1 MSDIDTDVDNY
12 TTDELV
18 QLFGIGTPVDAG
30 DVMSAARPMI
40 ARATSRG
47 DTDLVNLLN
56 NARDRL
62 IAESKSE
69 LDRDKFAEQASD
81 QLLDWRKHRYP
92 PQDNEVQMNKL
103 TDRYNQVQTFDDGSN
118 FPMERQRLGINS
130 GYVLPVAQGNMNPNL
145 KNTIRRT
152 ITLDSQFRPNLL
164 PYANSDAT
172 APSFGTD
179 YTVDLTDPLQN
190 VLSLQLYSVQIP
202 TTWYSVDVQ
211 YGNTC
216 FDVSGTTMWI
226 QPGNYTYDEYG
237 AAIQTAIR
245 NAGFHDFS
253 SVDVSYSTI
262 TSKYTISNQ
271 HSPTDLTLTFLQPG
285 GFQDSSCVSCV
296 SAQYV
301 SQNMGWT
308 LGWRI
313 DADASGYVTLDV
325 PASGTAT
332 ADAAAD
338 LYGPKYF
345 VLVLDD
351 YNQNRSNMGLVS
363 TGNHITKLPIPS
375 YTDAANEACSGEPPT
390 STYVETAPR
399 RLTKSQLYTIN
410 QIIEDRAAGETR
422 ARAPNPSDVLAVI
435 PLRNVTTTRPQP
447 ISEVNTAIRSSIRE
461 YFGPVSIA
469 RLRVRLLDDRGY
481 PVDLHGADWSIL
493 MTATQLYQY

>member
-1 MSDIDTDVDNY
+1 
-12 TTDELV
+12 
-18 QLFGIGTPVDAG
+18 
-30 DVMSAARPMI
+30 
-40 ARATSRG
+40 
-47 DTDLVNLLN
+47 
-56 NARDRL
+56 
-62 IAESKSE
+62 
-69 LDRDKFAEQASD
+69 
-81 QLLDWRKHRYP
+81 
-92 PQDNEVQMNKL
+92 
-103 TDRYNQVQTFDDGSN
+103 
-118 FPMERQRLGINS
+118 
-130 GYVLPVAQGNMNPNL
+130 
-145 KNTIRRT
+145 
-152 ITLDSQFRPNLL
+152 LL

-190 VLSLQLYSVQIP
+190 VLSLRLYSVQIP

-216 FDVSGTTMWI
+216 LDVSGQVVWI
-226 QPGNYTYDEYG
+226 QPGNYTYDQYG
-237 AAIQTAIR
+237 AAIQEGIR
-245 NAGFHDFS
+245 STFTDYS
-253 SVDVSYSTI
+253 MVDISYSSI
-262 TSKYTISNQ
+262 TSKYSISN
-271 HSPTDLTLTFLQPG
+271 HGPSDLTLTFLQPG

-313 DADASGYVTLDV
+313 DADADGYVTLDV
-325 PASGTAT
+325 SAGSTAT

-345 VLVLDD
+345 VLILDD

-363 TGNHITKLPIPS
+363 TGNHVTKLSIPS
-375 YTDAANEACSGEPPT
+375 YTDAANESCSGELGDT
-390 STYVETAPR
+390 TYVETAPR

-435 PLRNVTTTRPQP
+435 PLRNVTAIRPQP
-447 ISEVNTAIRSSIRE
+447 ISDVNTAIRSSTRE

-481 PVDLHGADWSIL
+481 PVDLHGADWSLL